1 MQGPRMFQ
9 KHTGAQTFPL
19 VGQEWQ
25 LGCFG
30 ATAYHPFL
38 GDIGGSRASP
48 VPTCSS
54 ALWDPSRGRVSAFYR
69 HTWAACTRL
78 VLQAPVR
85 SRVRAQEWGHPR
97 PWWPPIAAWGP
108 RKVHTHAHTQSCSVR
123 G

>member
-1 MQGPRMFQ
+1 MFQ
-9 KHTGAQTFPL
+9 KHMGAQTFPL

-30 ATAYHPFL
+30 ATAQNPFL
-38 GDIGGSRASP
+38 GDIGGSRPSP

-54 ALWDPSRGRVSAFYR
+54 ALWDPSPMVSAFQR

-78 VLQAPVR
+78 VLQAPMR
-85 SRVRAQEWGHPR
+85 SRVRAQEWGLPGPR
-97 PWWPPIAAWGP
+97 WTPVAAWGP